1 VGSFN
6 HVQWDLL
13 LRLVGKRLQDRR
25 VLNLIEA
32 FLKAGVME
40 GQLFQ
45 KTEEGTQQGGIVS
58 PLLANIYLHEMD
70 RYWWEKYG
78 NLTPHERNKRRVSGR
93 GSGQGQG
100 NNRLIRYADDFLI
113 LTNGTRAE
121 AQRLRDEFQGFLWNN
136 LQLEL
141 SEEKTLVTHVEDGFD
156 FLGFNVRRYVKPKGG
171 TRPITLVKP
180 SDKSVDRLK
189 AKVRLMTGNGHC
201 KDAPYTKMQAIN
213 MLLRGW
219 ISYYQHVNA
228 KEIAHSLDFWV
239 DERMLRWFM
248 DHHRCGVR
256 TALKQYQ
263 RVQNGRRKN
272 YVVND
277 TQGQPIWLYKMSSKP
292 ITLYRDRKRTNP
304 YLPYL
309 TQEKVWETQ
318 AIATPEEPN
327 LSLEHTWN
335 GGDRWQGWTEA
346 RLARLEYDKAT
357 CVMCGSKENVDVH
370 HLHRRRWNQRE
381 QGDDRVESLRTL
393 CEACHIKVEQ
403 GTVLVNGNGAPDEM
417 KVSRPVCAVRRVITY
432 PFQTGST

>member
-1 VGSFN
+1 MRSFN
-6 HVQWDLL
+6 HVQWDILL
-13 LRLVGKRLQDRR
+13 KLVGKRVRDRR

-78 NLTPHERNKRRVSGR
+78 NLTPHERNKRRVSGK
-93 GSGQGQG
+93 GEG

-121 AQRLRDEFQGFLWNN
+121 AQRLQDEFQAFLWNS

-156 FLGFNVRRYVKPKGG
+156 FLGFNVRRYLKPKGG

-180 SDKSVDRLK
+180 SDKSINRLK
-189 AKVRLMTGNGHC
+189 AKIRLMTGHGHC
-201 KDAPYTKMQAIN
+201 KDAPYTKMQAMN
-213 MLLRGW
+213 SLLRGW
-219 ISYYQHVNA
+219 ISYYQHVSA
-228 KEIAHSLDFWV
+228 KELAGSMDFWV
-239 DERMLRWFM
+239 NERMLRWFM

-256 TALKQYQ
+256 EALKQYQ
-263 RVQNGRRKN
+263 RLENGKRKN
-272 YVVND
+272 FVVSD
-277 TQGQPIWLYKMSSKP
+277 IQGQPLWLYRMSSKP
-292 ITLYRDRKRTNP
+292 IRLYRDRKRTNP

-309 TQEKVWETQ
+309 MQENVRDVRDVPDVWETQ
-318 AIATPEEPN
+318 AIATPEEPD
-327 LSLEHTWN
+327 LSLEHAWN

-346 RLARLEYDKAT
+346 RLARLEYDKAA
-357 CVMCGSKENVDVH
+357 CVVCGSRENVDVH
-370 HLHRRRWNQRE
+370 HLNPRRWKQRK
-381 QGDDRVESLRTL
+381 QGDDRLKSLRTL
-393 CEACHIKVEQ
+393 CEECHIKVEQ
-403 GTVLVNGNGAPDEM
+403 NKQKLILVNGNGAPDEV
-417 KVSRPVCAVRRVITY
+417 KVSCPVRR
-432 PFQTGST
+432 GA